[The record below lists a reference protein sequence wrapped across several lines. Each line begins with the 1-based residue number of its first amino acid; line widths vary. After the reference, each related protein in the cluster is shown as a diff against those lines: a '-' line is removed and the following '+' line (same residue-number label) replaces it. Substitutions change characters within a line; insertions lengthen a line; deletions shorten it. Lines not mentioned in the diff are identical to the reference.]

1 MSNLARPHFLQQQH
15 ITHCTHPTASFNMA
29 NRNKTN
35 DYDSATH
42 ATSCSGASYSS
53 SRSAP
58 VSNVNINASMARM
71 VEAQQEKI
79 RQLQQQ
85 LAEVNRAKY
94 KTTSSNECRG
104 KNFIRISKKVSM
116 TATDQINQQT
126 VASYL
131 REAVWPSN
139 KMLPKKWSQWR
150 EERNSMCQMIL
161 RKVAIPVGVDKRSYW
176 ESMILGITND
186 KFCALRANF
195 KQELFEQYQGEFR
208 NTWSR
213 DFLESIDMSFL
224 TIHNFA

>member
-1 MSNLARPHFLQQQH
+1 
-15 ITHCTHPTASFNMA
+15 MA
-29 NRNKTN
+29 DKNKTN
-35 DYDSATH
+35 DFDTATH
-42 ATSCSGASYSS
+42 ATSTSGASYST

-58 VSNVNINASMARM
+58 VRNVNIETSM
-71 VEAQQEKI
+71 VETIEQQQQKI

-85 LAEVNRAKY
+85 LAEVNQAKY
-94 KTTSSNECRG
+94 KTTSSTEGRG
-104 KNFIRISKKVSM
+104 KNFVRISKKVSM

-161 RKVAIPVGVDKRSYW
+161 RKVALPVGVDKRSYW

-195 KQELFEQYQGEFR
+195 KQEMFEQFQGQFR
-208 NTWSR
+208 
-213 DFLESIDMSFL
+213 FE
-224 TIHNFA
+224 

>member
-1 MSNLARPHFLQQQH
+1 
-15 ITHCTHPTASFNMA
+15 MA
-29 NRNKTN
+29 
-35 DYDSATH
+35 
-42 ATSCSGASYSS
+42 G
-53 SRSAP
+53 
-58 VSNVNINASMARM
+58 M

-94 KTTSSNECRG
+94 KSTSSNECRG
-104 KNFIRISKKVSM
+104 KNFICISKKVSM

-224 TIHNFA
+224 TTHDFA